1 MLQVNLQQDSSPSLK
16 PGLKPG
22 LQPKAQSSF
31 SIHGIGVSGGIAI
44 GKAHLVSNAM
54 LEVVHYQLPHK
65 LVEDEIKRF
74 DNAIHTVKKELEA
87 IRSSLSKNA
96 PAELSAFIGTHLM
109 MLADKSL
116 SELPKDI
123 IRKEHC
129 NAEWAIKQQMDDIV
143 AQFEAIED
151 AYLRERQHDVVQVV
165 ERVIKV
171 LLGHPAPENSKLGKA
186 AAKQKQNTVIQENK
200 IILVAHDISPADA
213 IQFKQHNF
221 AAFITDVGGV
231 TSHTAILARSLN
243 IPSIVALQRARD
255 LIDDGELIIVDG
267 SLGVVIVNPSAE
279 ILAEYKLRQEQFEL
293 EQQKLKRIKTTKAVT
308 MCGMAIELQANI
320 EVPEDVAA
328 VKASGATGI
337 GLYRTEFL
345 FMNKREMPDEEEQF
359 QAYKQVAQ
367 AMHGLP
373 VTIRTLDLGAD
384 KQMNPDTVSDC
395 ANPAL
400 GLRAVRLCL
409 SEPAI
414 FHTQLR
420 ALLRAS
426 HYGNIKILIPMLSTL
441 GELRQTK
448 LFLERAK
455 LSLRKQNIPFNE
467 NITLGGMIEV
477 PAAAINAEAFA
488 KELDFLS
495 IGTNDLIQYT
505 LAIDRTDDAVA
516 HLYNPLHPS
525 VLKLISI
532 TIKAGLKLG
541 KPVAVCGEMAGD
553 AKLTKLLIGMGLRQL
568 SMHPSNVLSVK
579 QQILHS
585 QMAVLNSNA
594 RTILRHTDLEK
605 IEPLIAKFNLNTL

>member
-1 MLQVNLQQDSSPSLK
+1 MSNVNQMHK
-16 PGLKPG
+16 NKKGLTG
-22 LQPKAQSSF
+22 QSSF
-31 SIHGIGVSGGIAI
+31 SIHGIGVSSGIAI
-44 GKAHLVSNAM
+44 GHAHLVSNAL
-54 LEVVHYQLPHK
+54 LEVVHYQLPEH
-65 LVEDEIKRF
+65 LIEDETLRF
-74 DNAIHTVKKELEA
+74 KSAIFTVNKELE
-87 IRSSLSKNA
+87 ILKNSLSKNA
-96 PAELSAFIGTHLM
+96 PAELDAFINTHLM

-116 SELPKDI
+116 SEVPIEI
-123 IRKEHC
+123 IRKESC
-129 NAEWAIKQQMDDIV
+129 NAEWAIKLQMDDIV
-143 AQFEAIED
+143 EQFEAIED
-151 AYLRERQHDVVQVV
+151 EYLRERKHDVVQVV

-171 LLGHPAPENSKLGKA
+171 LLGHPSQAPNQG
-186 AAKQKQNTVIQENK
+186 KQKQQQESAT
-200 IILVAHDISPADA
+200 ILVAHDISPADA
-213 IQFKQHNF
+213 IQFKQHHF

-255 LIDDGELIIVDG
+255 LINDGELIIVDG
-267 SLGVVIVNPSAE
+267 MLGVVIVNPSKE
-279 ILAEYKLRQEQFEL
+279 ILAEYKLRQEQWAL

-308 MCGMAIELQANI
+308 MDGTAIDLFANI
-320 EVPEDVAA
+320 EGPEDVDA

-345 FMNKREMPDEEEQF
+345 FMNKRDMPNEEEQF
-359 QAYKQVAQ
+359 QAYKKVAE
-367 AMHGLP
+367 AMSPLP

-384 KQMNPDTVSDC
+384 KQMNPDSVSDC

-409 SEPAI
+409 AEPQI
-414 FHTQLR
+414 FNTQLR

-426 HYGNIKILIPMLSTL
+426 NFGKIKILVPMLSIL
-441 GELRQTK
+441 SELRQTK
-448 LFLERAK
+448 LLLERAK
-455 LSLRKQNIPFNE
+455 LSLRKENVPFDE
-467 NITLGGMIEV
+467 NIQLGGMIEV

-505 LAIDRTDDAVA
+505 LAIDRTDDTVA

-532 TIKAGLKLG
+532 TIKAGQKLG
-541 KPVAVCGEMAGD
+541 KSVSVCGEMAGD

-579 QQILHS
+579 QKVLHS
-585 QMAVLNSNA
+585 QMPKLTSNA
-594 RTILRHTDLEK
+594 RKVLTLTDLEK
-605 IEPLIAKFNLNTL
+605 IEPLVAKFNNC

>member
-1 MLQVNLQQDSSPSLK
+1 LLPNNI
-16 PGLKPG
+16 
-22 LQPKAQSSF
+22 QSSF
-31 SIHGIGVSGGIAI
+31 SMHGIGVSSGIAI
-44 GKAHLVSNAM
+44 GRAHLVSNAL
-54 LEVVHYQLPHK
+54 LEVVHYQLPLH
-65 LVEDEIKRF
+65 LVNDEITRF
-74 DNAIHTVKKELEA
+74 DDAINTVKKDLER
-87 IRSSLSKNA
+87 IRNSLSKNA

-116 SELPKDI
+116 SEVPKDI
-123 IRKEHC
+123 IRKEQC

-143 AQFEAIED
+143 EQFEAIED

-171 LLGHPAPENSKLGKA
+171 LLGHPAPGQTKI
-186 AAKQKQNTVIQENK
+186 KQNENA

-255 LIDDGELIIVDG
+255 LISDGELIIVDG
-267 SLGVVIVNPSAE
+267 SLGVVIANPSAE

-293 EQQKLKRIKTTKAVT
+293 ERQKLKRIKSTKAIT
-308 MCGMAIELQANI
+308 MCGTAIELHANI

-359 QAYKQVAQ
+359 QAYKQVAE
-367 AMHGLP
+367 AMHGMP

-384 KQMNPDTVSDC
+384 KQMNPDTVSEC

-409 SEPAI
+409 SEPQI

-448 LFLERAK
+448 LLLERAK

-488 KELDFLS
+488 KELDFMS

-532 TIKAGLKLG
+532 TIKAGAKLG

-553 AKLTKLLIGMGLRQL
+553 ARLTKLLIGMGLRQL

-579 QQILHS
+579 QQVLRS
-585 QMAVLNSNA
+585 QMAKLNSNA
-594 RTILRHTDLEK
+594 RKVLSYSDLEK
-605 IEPLIAKFNLNTL
+605 IEPLVAKFNQY

>member
-1 MLQVNLQQDSSPSLK
+1 MARVNKLLPDNKL
-16 PGLKPG
+16 
-22 LQPKAQSSF
+22 SSF
-31 SIHGIGVSGGIAI
+31 SMHGIGVSGGIAI
-44 GKAHLVSNAM
+44 GRAHLVSNAL
-54 LEVVHYQLPHK
+54 LEVVHYQLPQA
-65 LVEDEIKRF
+65 LIDDEIKRF
-74 DNAIHTVKKELEA
+74 ENAIDTVKKDLQR

-96 PAELSAFIGTHLM
+96 PAELSAFISTHLM

-116 SELPKDI
+116 SEVPIEI
-123 IRKEHC
+123 IRKENC

-143 AQFEAIED
+143 EQFEAIED

-171 LLGHPAPENSKLGKA
+171 LLGHPAPGQTA
-186 AAKQKQNTVIQENK
+186 IKQNENA

-255 LIDDGELIIVDG
+255 LINDGELIIVDG
-267 SLGVVIVNPSAE
+267 TLGVVIANPSAE
-279 ILAEYKLRQEQFEL
+279 ILAEYKLRQEQFAL
-293 EQQKLKRIKTTKAVT
+293 EQEKLKRIKSTKAVT

-359 QAYKQVAQ
+359 QAYKQVAE
-367 AMHGLP
+367 AMHGMP

-384 KQMNPDTVSDC
+384 KQMNPDTVSNC

-409 SEPAI
+409 SEPQI

-448 LFLERAK
+448 LLLERAK
-455 LSLRKQNIPFNE
+455 LSLRKQNIAFNDK
-467 NITLGGMIEV
+467 ILLGGMIEV

-532 TIKAGLKLG
+532 TIKAGAKLG

-585 QMAVLNSNA
+585 QMLKLNSNA
-594 RTILRHTDLEK
+594 RKVLSHTDLEK
-605 IEPLIAKFNLNTL
+605 IEPLVTKFNQC

>member
-1 MLQVNLQQDSSPSLK
+1 M
-16 PGLKPG
+16 
-22 LQPKAQSSF
+22 SSF
-31 SIHGIGVSGGIAI
+31 SIHGIGVSSGIAI
-44 GKAHLVSNAM
+44 GHAHLVSNAL
-54 LEVVHYQLPHK
+54 LEVVHYQLPAQ
-65 LVEDEIKRF
+65 LIGNEVARF
-74 DNAIHTVKKELEA
+74 SDAILTVKKDLET
-87 IRSSLSKNA
+87 IHRTLSKNA
-96 PAELSAFIGTHLM
+96 PAELGAFINTHLM

-116 SELPKDI
+116 SEVPKTI

-143 AQFEAIED
+143 DQFEAIED
-151 AYLRERQHDVVQVV
+151 EYLRERKHDVVQVV

-171 LLGHPAPENSKLGKA
+171 LLGHPSQAPNQTKE
-186 AAKQKQNTVIQENK
+186 KQQQESA

-213 IQFKQHNF
+213 IQFKQHHF
-221 AAFITDVGGV
+221 AAFITDVGGA

-255 LIDDGELIIVDG
+255 LINDGELIIVDG
-267 SLGVVIVNPSAE
+267 SLGVVIVNPSKE
-279 ILAEYKLRQEQFEL
+279 ILAEYELRQNQWAL
-293 EQQKLKRIKTTKAVT
+293 EQQKLKRIKSTKAIT
-308 MCGMAIELQANI
+308 IDGTTIDLYANI
-320 EVPEDVAA
+320 EVPEDVDA

-345 FMNKREMPDEEEQF
+345 FMNKREMPGEEEQF
-359 QAYKQVAQ
+359 QAYKKVAK

-384 KQMNPDTVSDC
+384 KQMNPDSVSDC

-409 SEPAI
+409 SEPQI

-441 GELRQTK
+441 SELRQTK
-448 LFLERAK
+448 LLLERAK
-455 LSLRKQNIPFNE
+455 LSLKKQNLPFNE
-467 NITLGGMIEV
+467 NIALGGMIEV

-532 TIKAGLKLG
+532 TIKAGAKLG
-541 KPVAVCGEMAGD
+541 KSVAVCGEMAGD
-553 AKLTKLLIGMGLRQL
+553 AKLTKLLIGMGLRQF

-579 QQILHS
+579 QQVLHS
-585 QMAVLNSNA
+585 QITKLNSNA
-594 RTILRHTDLEK
+594 RKVLNHTDLEK
-605 IEPLIAKFNLNTL
+605 IEPLVAKFYQH